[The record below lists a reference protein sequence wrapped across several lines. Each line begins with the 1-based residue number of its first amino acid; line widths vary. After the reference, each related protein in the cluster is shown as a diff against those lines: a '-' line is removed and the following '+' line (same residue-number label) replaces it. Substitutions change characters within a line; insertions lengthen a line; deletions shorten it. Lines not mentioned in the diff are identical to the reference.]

1 MYEIYITSHS
11 PIFKNPEQYVKAK
24 LRILKRDF
32 YIEATYEEV
41 SHLKT
46 LTTQTAIDNAILS
59 IINRRWDK

>member
-1 MYEIYITSHS
+1 MYEVYINSHS
-11 PIFKNPEQYVKAK
+11 PIFKTAEKYVKDK

-46 LTTQTAIDNAILS
+46 LKTQTAIDNAILS
-59 IINRRWDK
+59 IINRHWDK